1 MSWTAQKRPAP
12 KEENSM
18 NLIPF
23 LAGILLLAAAILS
36 ALDCKYMVSQKYRN
50 APFRKDMQQGSVM
63 PYAVMGL
70 DGIVVGLIGSNG
82 MSIFFWAAA
91 LVIFL
96 AGLLLLRRNWKKYL
110 G

>member
-1 MSWTAQKRPAP
+1 
-12 KEENSM
+12 M

-36 ALDCKYMVSQKYRN
+36 ALDCKYMVSAKHRT
-50 APFRKDMQQGSVM
+50 APFRKQMQQGCIL
-63 PYAVMGL
+63 PYAMMGL
-70 DGIVVGLIGSNG
+70 DAIVVGLIGSNG
-82 MSIFFWAAA
+82 MSIFFWAAVV
-91 LVIFL
+91 LILL

>member
-1 MSWTAQKRPAP
+1 
-12 KEENSM
+12 M

-23 LAGILLLAAAILS
+23 LAGILLLAAAIFS

>member
-36 ALDCKYMVSQKYRN
+36 ALDCKYMVS
-50 APFRKDMQQGSVM
+50 
-63 PYAVMGL
+63 
-70 DGIVVGLIGSNG
+70 
-82 MSIFFWAAA
+82 
-91 LVIFL
+91 
-96 AGLLLLRRNWKKYL
+96 
-110 G
+110 

>member
-1 MSWTAQKRPAP
+1 MITATDVTKRFG
-12 KEENSM
+12 N
-18 NLIPF
+18 I
-23 LAGILLLAAAILS
+23 LAVDAVTAAI
-36 ALDCKYMVSQKYRN
+36 RE
-50 APFRKDMQQGSVM
+50 GSVF
-63 PYAVMGL
+63 
-70 DGIVVGLIGSNG
+70 GLIGSNG